1 MESLY
6 TNFASFLRRIS
17 FVVLTSLFLI
27 PSFAHAAGPVDIWW
41 PTDGARVSGMQP
53 VKALYSGKNL
63 SEYTMYWSVDGGQQ
77 NLMPDSYQDYPH
89 KETSIDVSGWRWRG
103 NGPYVITLTAKD
115 KSNAVIGART
125 TSITIDRPTTTT
137 TVTTTPAPVPAPTPT
152 PTTQVTVTKT
162 GAAPG
167 GTAPVPTLAPTAPTL
182 TLAPVSTGATVSDSG
197 LYVDF
202 NSPAAKQ
209 ALTWSTTRPADAA
222 IMKKVASTPSAAWF
236 GGWNQNVQA
245 DAAALVGK
253 ATAAGKTAV
262 LIAYNIPGR
271 DCGSYSAGG
280 ANGSNAYRTWIRSLA
295 AGIGGGKAIVVL
307 EPDATAGIDCL
318 STEGKAA
325 RNALLSDAIGVLKAN
340 ANTKV
345 YLDGGN
351 AHWIAADVMAS
362 RLTQAGIAKADGFS
376 LNVSN
381 FFTTAESNEYGKN
394 VSSRIGGKSFV
405 VDTSRNG
412 SGSNGQWCNPDGRS
426 LGQTPTFSTGVA
438 EAAAYLWL
446 KTPGESDGS
455 CNGNPSAGNWMPEY
469 ALGLAKRAGY

>member
-1 MESLY
+1 MESLK
-6 TNFASFLRRIS
+6 TNFASLLRRIS
-17 FVVLTSLFLI
+17 FIILTSLFFV
-27 PSFAHAAGPVDIWW
+27 PAFAHAAGPVDIWW
-41 PTDGARVSGMQP
+41 PTDGARVSGTQP
-53 VKALYSGKNL
+53 IKALYGGKNL

-77 NLMPDSYQDYPH
+77 NLMQDSYQDYPH
-89 KETSIDVSGWRWRG
+89 KETSINVTGWNWRG
-103 NGPYVITLTAKD
+103 NGPYAIMITARD
-115 KSNAVIGART
+115 KSGATVGTRT

-137 TVTTTPAPVPAPTPT
+137 LTSPTVTAVPTTTTQPVTTKTATAPGSTTLTVSASPTPAI
-152 PTTQVTVTKT
+152 TT
-162 GAAPG
+162 
-167 GTAPVPTLAPTAPTL
+167 
-182 TLAPVSTGATVSDSG
+182 VSSSDSG
-197 LYVDF
+197 LYVDAS
-202 NSPAAKQ
+202 SPAAKQ
-209 ALTWSTTRPADAA
+209 ALAWSTSRPTDAA
-222 IMKKVASTPSAAWF
+222 IMKKIAGTPSASWF

-253 ATAAGKTAV
+253 ATSAGKTAV
-262 LIAYNIPGR
+262 LVAYNIPGR

-280 ANGSNAYRTWIRSLA
+280 ANGSDAYKSWIRSFA
-295 AGIGGGKAIVVL
+295 SGIGSGRAIVIL

-318 STEGKAA
+318 SPVGKAD
-325 RNALLSDAIGVLKAN
+325 RNALLSDAISVLKAN

-381 FFTTAESNEYGKN
+381 FFTTVETNDYGKN
-394 VSSRIGGKSFV
+394 VSSRIANKSFV

-412 SGSNGQWCNPDGRS
+412 LGSNGQWCNPDGRS
-426 LGQTPTFSTGVA
+426 LGQSPTFSTGVSQ
-438 EAAAYLWL
+438 AAAYLWL

-455 CNGNPSAGNWMPEY
+455 CNGNPSAGTWMPEY